1 MNIYKFVAF
10 IHLIAKLIPILYVS
24 KSQNSVC
31 FSVVKVKKYFLMETV
46 NQYLFLNRREWKRQL
61 KNVLLAI
68 YQSPLGDVITL
79 CRARPL
85 GKIFFIVISFR
96 WEMGNKADFYGVQWI
111 EILSS
116 SFKDYFLLYNNSFFN
131 VFYLWYLSRYSKM
144 PD

>member
-96 WEMGNKADFYGVQWI
+96 
-111 EILSS
+111 
-116 SFKDYFLLYNNSFFN
+116 
-131 VFYLWYLSRYSKM
+131 
-144 PD
+144 